1 MMEAMAHIVFHDP
14 LHWSK
19 LAMISKASTTGD
31 AMSLALS
38 FFDRD
43 LVMLPRSQP
52 APNGW
57 GKRDGIVVVCDLE
70 SQ

>member
-1 MMEAMAHIVFHDP
+1 MMEAMSQVVFHDL

-31 AMSLALS
+31 VMSLALS

-43 LVMLPRSQP
+43 LVMLPWNQP

-57 GKRDGIVVVCDLE
+57 GKGDGVVVVCDLE